1 MAYKP
6 LNEDELHSLIEWI
19 VLVEFEVKQML
30 FVLTIAY
37 PKRGNLLSPETELKV
52 VLEAL
57 MNARSD
63 LAAVLN
69 AMEKQNEDR

>member
-1 MAYKP
+1 MAYRP
-6 LNEDELHSLIEWI
+6 LNEDELRSLIEWI

-37 PKRGNLLSPETELKV
+37 PRMVNRSLETELKV
-52 VLEAL
+52 ALEAL
-57 MNARSD
+57 WNARTD